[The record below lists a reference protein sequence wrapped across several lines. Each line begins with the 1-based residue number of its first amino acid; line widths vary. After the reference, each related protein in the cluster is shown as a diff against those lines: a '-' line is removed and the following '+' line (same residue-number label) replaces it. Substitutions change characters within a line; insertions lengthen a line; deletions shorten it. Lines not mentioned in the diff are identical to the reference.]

1 MAKAFNIET
10 SPGATGAALVGKLAV
25 AQARIEQSFLDGGN
39 VLIAVMEAVSGLTE
53 ILDGIVNLLDPH
65 ATSQVFNGMKTVV
78 SDLAGLPEIAD
89 RKQIA
94 LGRIS
99 GLCDSVHIRVE
110 DMREIIRYLRT
121 IAVTVKITGAS
132 IPEFSGFAD
141 EIRERIQTVS
151 EEINR
156 FGDQLIAMRN
166 RLGAANT
173 SSAGVIKDFAS
184 AIPQLVGNMDRSAV
198 ALAEQQKRMAASA
211 AQLKQITGS
220 IQGKIA
226 TVLSALQIGDVT
238 RQRIEHVM
246 SMFESLDN
254 FKASDEAK
262 SLDRAVLTELERTI
276 SGLARAQL
284 DESVDELQAKC
295 ASISA
300 NIASFTVDASHVL
313 SLRDDLAG
321 RGRPS
326 DDNILES
333 MRDDLTQAAELS
345 VRVSDRT
352 RELDHVVASV
362 GESTQALISGIATI
376 RKIKLDIFYMA
387 LNSNLACTRL
397 GDAGRSVN
405 VASGELRIFADKLEA
420 PAEGIVVQ
428 MQEIEAARD
437 LLTSD
442 NAQKG
447 NGIDE
452 PLEMARFAVDKV
464 ADEMAVGLN
473 ALSGKGDAVFQ
484 CIEQAIRKLDFR
496 SDLGDVL
503 DDCLN
508 MAASDDTGVA
518 APMPA
523 GHAAIDMLSAK
534 IFKTYTMVQERTIHQ
549 RFFTAVE
556 AASATEAA
564 SAAAS
569 VDDDD
574 DVLAALF

>member
-1 MAKAFNIET
+1 MTKPFRIET
-10 SPGATGAALVGKLAV
+10 GPTATGKALVGKLSI
-25 AQARIEQSFLDGGN
+25 AQARIEQSFLDGGA
-39 VLIAVMEAVSGLTE
+39 VLIDVMESVSGLTA
-53 ILDGIVNLLDPH
+53 ILDGIVNLLDPK
-65 ATSQVFNGMKTVV
+65 ATSEVFAGMKTVV
-78 SDLAGLPEIAD
+78 GDLAELPDIAD
-89 RKQIA
+89 RKQVELA
-94 LGRIS
+94 KIS
-99 GLCDSVHIRVE
+99 GLCNSVHARVE

-166 RLGAANT
+166 RLSTANA
-173 SSAGVIKDFAS
+173 SSASVIKDFAS
-184 AIPQLVGNMDRSAV
+184 AIPQLVGNMERSSV

-211 AQLKQITGS
+211 SQLKQITGS

-246 SMFESLDN
+246 SMFDALDS
-254 FKASDEAK
+254 FKTSEDAK
-262 SLDRAVLTELERTI
+262 SVDADTLSELDRAI

-284 DESVDELQAKC
+284 EESVDELQQKC
-295 ASISA
+295 ASIA
-300 NIASFTVDASHVL
+300 TNIASFKLDASQVL
-313 SLRDDLAG
+313 SLRDDLSG
-321 RGRPS
+321 RNRPAE
-326 DDNILES
+326 DNILEG
-333 MRDDLTQAAELS
+333 MRGDLAQAANLS
-345 VRVSDRT
+345 VKVSERT
-352 RELDHVVASV
+352 RELDHVVTSV

-405 VASGELRIFADKLEA
+405 VASGELRIFADKLEG
-420 PAEGIVVQ
+420 PAEGIVLQ
-428 MQEIEAARD
+428 MQEIEAAKD
-437 LLTSD
+437 LLTAGD
-442 NAQKG
+442 AQKG
-447 NGIDE
+447 AGIDE

-464 ADEMAVGLN
+464 SDEMAVGLD
-473 ALSGKGDAVFQ
+473 ALSGKGDAVFD
-484 CIEQAIRKLDFR
+484 CIEKAIRKLDFR

-503 DDCLN
+503 DDCLS
-508 MAASDDTGVA
+508 MAAADDTGRA

-523 GHAAIDMLSAK
+523 GHTAVDVLSAK
-534 IFKTYTMVQERTIHQ
+534 IFKTYTMAQERTIHQ
-549 RFFTAVE
+549 RFFA
-556 AASATEAA
+556 ATEAA
-564 SAAAS
+564 AATSATETTAS
-569 VDDDD
+569 ADNDD

>member
-1 MAKAFNIET
+1 MSKPFRIET
-10 SPGATGAALVGKLAV
+10 GPTATGTALVGKLAV

-65 ATSQVFNGMKTVV
+65 ATSQVFEGMKTVV
-78 SDLAGLPEIAD
+78 SDLAELPDIAD
-89 RKQIA
+89 RKQVA
-94 LGRIS
+94 LTRIS
-99 GLCDSVHIRVE
+99 GLCDSVHTRVE

-151 EEINR
+151 EEISR
-156 FGDQLIAMRN
+156 FGDQLVAMRN
-166 RLGAANT
+166 RLGTANA

-184 AIPQLVGNMDRSAV
+184 AIPQLVGNMDRSSV

-211 AQLKQITGS
+211 FQLKQITGS
-220 IQGKIA
+220 IQSKIA

-246 SMFESLDN
+246 SMFETFDG
-254 FKASDEAK
+254 FKASEEAK
-262 SLDRAVLTELERTI
+262 SIDAAVLAELGKTI
-276 SGLARAQL
+276 ASLARAQL
-284 DESVDELQAKC
+284 EESVDELHQKC
-295 ASISA
+295 ASIST
-300 NIASFTVDASHVL
+300 NIASFTVDASQVL

-321 RGRPS
+321 HGRPS
-326 DDNILES
+326 EDNILEG
-333 MRDDLTQAAELS
+333 MRDDLGQASALS
-345 VRVSDRT
+345 VKVSERT
-352 RELDHVVASV
+352 RELDHVVTSV

-405 VASGELRIFADKLEA
+405 VASGELRIFADKLEG
-420 PAEGIVVQ
+420 PAEGIVLQ
-428 MQEIEAARD
+428 MQEIEAAKD

-447 NGIDE
+447 SGIDE
-452 PLEMARFAVDKV
+452 PLELARFAVDKV
-464 ADEMAVGLN
+464 ADGMSVGLE
-473 ALSGKGDAVFQ
+473 ALSGKGDAVFD
-484 CIEQAIRKLDFR
+484 CIEKAIRTLDFR

-503 DDCLN
+503 DDCLKI
-508 MAASDDTGVA
+508 AAIEDVGTT
-518 APMPA
+518 APLPA
-523 GHAAIDMLSAK
+523 GHEAIDLLSSR

-549 RFFTAVE
+549 RFFPV
-556 AASATEAA
+556 TEAA
-564 SAAAS
+564 PSAGGTS
-569 VDDDD
+569 DPVDDDD
-574 DVLAALF
+574 DILAALF

>member
-1 MAKAFNIET
+1 MTKPFRVET
-10 SPGATGAALVGKLAV
+10 GSTFTGAALVGKLAV

-39 VLIAVMEAVSGLTE
+39 VLIAVMESVSSLTE
-53 ILDGIVNLLDPH
+53 ILDGIVNLLDPQ
-65 ATSQVFNGMKTVV
+65 ATNQVFDAMRTVV
-78 SDLAGLPEIAD
+78 GDLAGLPDVAE
-89 RKQIA
+89 RKQTA
-94 LGRIS
+94 LTKIS
-99 GLCDSVHIRVE
+99 GLCDSVHTRVE

-121 IAVTVKITGAS
+121 IAVTVKITGAG

-156 FGDQLIAMRN
+156 FGDQLVAMRN
-166 RLGAANT
+166 RLRTANA
-173 SSAGVIKDFAS
+173 SSADVIKDFAS

-211 AQLKQITGS
+211 SQLKQITGS
-220 IQGKIA
+220 IQSKIA
-226 TVLSALQIGDVT
+226 TVLSALQIGDAT

-246 SMFESLDN
+246 SMFETLDN

-262 SLDRAVLTELERTI
+262 SIDRHVIAELEKTI

-284 DESVDELQAKC
+284 DESVDELHAKC

-300 NIASFTVDASHVL
+300 NIASFTVDASQVL

-321 RGRPS
+321 HGRPS
-326 DDNILES
+326 EDNILEA
-333 MRDDLTQAAELS
+333 MRNDLTQAAELS
-345 VRVSDRT
+345 VKVGDRT
-352 RELDHVVASV
+352 RELDHVVTSV

-405 VASGELRIFADKLEA
+405 VASGELRVFADKLEG
-420 PAEGIVVQ
+420 PAEGIVLQ

-442 NAQKG
+442 NAPRG

-464 ADEMAVGLN
+464 ADEMSVGLE
-473 ALSGKGDAVFQ
+473 ALSGKGDAVFA

-518 APMPA
+518 APMPP
-523 GHAAIDMLSAK
+523 GHAAIDSLAAK
-534 IFKTYTMVQERTIHQ
+534 IFRTYTMAQERAIHQ
-549 RFFTAVE
+549 RFFSTTEVALATATVNTAV
-556 AASATEAA
+556 
-564 SAAAS
+564 S

-574 DVLAALF
+574 DLLGALF

>member
-1 MAKAFNIET
+1 MSKAFRIET
-10 SPGATGAALVGKLAV
+10 GPTATGTALVGKLAI

-65 ATSQVFNGMKTVV
+65 ATSQVFEGMKTVV
-78 SDLAGLPEIAD
+78 SDLAELPDIAD
-89 RKQIA
+89 RKQVA
-94 LGRIS
+94 LTRIS
-99 GLCDSVHIRVE
+99 GLCDSVHTRVE

-151 EEINR
+151 EEISR
-156 FGDQLIAMRN
+156 FGDQLVAMRN
-166 RLGAANT
+166 RLGTANA

-184 AIPQLVGNMDRSAV
+184 AIPQLVGNMDRSSV

-211 AQLKQITGS
+211 FQLKQITGS
-220 IQGKIA
+220 IQNKIA

-246 SMFESLDN
+246 SMFETFDG
-254 FKASDEAK
+254 FKASEDAK
-262 SLDRAVLTELERTI
+262 SIDAAVLAELGKTI
-276 SGLARAQL
+276 ASLARAQL
-284 DESVDELQAKC
+284 EESVDELHQKC
-295 ASISA
+295 ASIST
-300 NIASFTVDASHVL
+300 NIASFTVDASQVL

-321 RGRPS
+321 HGRPS
-326 DDNILES
+326 EDNILEG
-333 MRDDLTQAAELS
+333 MRDDLGQASALS
-345 VRVSDRT
+345 VKVSERT
-352 RELDHVVASV
+352 RELDHVVTSV

-405 VASGELRIFADKLEA
+405 VASGELRIFADKLEG
-420 PAEGIVVQ
+420 PAEGIVLQ
-428 MQEIEAARD
+428 MQEIEAAKD

-447 NGIDE
+447 SGIDE
-452 PLEMARFAVDKV
+452 PLELARFAVDKV
-464 ADEMAVGLN
+464 ADGMSVGLE
-473 ALSGKGDAVFQ
+473 ALSGKGDAVFD
-484 CIEQAIRKLDFR
+484 CIEKAIRTLDFR

-503 DDCLN
+503 DDCLKI
-508 MAASDDTGVA
+508 AAIEDVGTT
-518 APMPA
+518 APLPA
-523 GHAAIDMLSAK
+523 GHEAIDLLSSR

-549 RFFTAVE
+549 RFFPV
-556 AASATEAA
+556 TEAA
-564 SAAAS
+564 PSAGGTS
-569 VDDDD
+569 DPVDDDD
-574 DVLAALF
+574 DILAALF

>member
-1 MAKAFNIET
+1 MTKPFRIET
-10 SPGATGAALVGKLAV
+10 GSTATGAALVGKLAV

-65 ATSQVFNGMKTVV
+65 ATKQVFDGMRTVV
-78 SDLAGLPEIAD
+78 GDLAGLPEVAE

-94 LGRIS
+94 LTKIS
-99 GLCDSVHIRVE
+99 GLCDSVHTRVE

-151 EEINR
+151 EEISR
-156 FGDQLIAMRN
+156 FGDQLVAMRN
-166 RLGAANT
+166 RLRTANT
-173 SSAGVIKDFAS
+173 SSADVIKDFAS

-211 AQLKQITGS
+211 SQLKQITGS

-246 SMFESLDN
+246 SMFEALDN
-254 FKASDEAK
+254 FKTSDEAK
-262 SLDRAVLTELERTI
+262 SINREVISELEKTI
-276 SGLARAQL
+276 SALARAQL
-284 DESVDELQAKC
+284 DESVDELHAKC
-295 ASISA
+295 ASIAA
-300 NIASFTVDASHVL
+300 NIASFTVDASQVL
-313 SLRDDLAG
+313 ALRDDLAG
-321 RGRPS
+321 NGRPAE
-326 DDNILES
+326 DNILEG

-345 VRVSDRT
+345 VKVSDRT
-352 RELDHVVASV
+352 RELDHVVTSV

-405 VASGELRIFADKLEA
+405 VASGELRIFADKLEG
-420 PAEGIVVQ
+420 PAEGIVLQ
-428 MQEIEAARD
+428 MQEIETARD

-447 NGIDE
+447 DGIDE

-464 ADEMAVGLN
+464 ADEMSVGLA

-503 DDCLN
+503 DDCLTI
-508 MAASDDTGVA
+508 AASDDAGVA
-518 APMPA
+518 APMA
-523 GHAAIDMLSAK
+523 TGNTAIDVLSAK
-534 IFKTYTMVQERTIHQ
+534 IFKTYTMAQERSIHH
-549 RFFTAVE
+549 RFFTTTDVASTAAE
-556 AASATEAA
+556 ANASATVE
-564 SAAAS
+564 
-569 VDDDD
+569 DDD

>member
-78 SDLAGLPEIAD
+78 SDLAGLPEIAY

-556 AASATEAA
+556 VASATEAA

>member
-1 MAKAFNIET
+1 MSKPFRIET
-10 SPGATGAALVGKLAV
+10 GPTATGTALVGKLAV

-65 ATSQVFNGMKTVV
+65 ATSQVFEGMKTVV
-78 SDLAGLPEIAD
+78 SDLAELPDIAD
-89 RKQIA
+89 RKQVA
-94 LGRIS
+94 LTRIS
-99 GLCDSVHIRVE
+99 GLCDSVHTRVE

-151 EEINR
+151 EEISR
-156 FGDQLIAMRN
+156 FGDQLVAMRN
-166 RLGAANT
+166 RLGTANA

-184 AIPQLVGNMDRSAV
+184 AIPQLVGNMDRSSV

-211 AQLKQITGS
+211 FQLKQITGS
-220 IQGKIA
+220 IQSKIA

-246 SMFESLDN
+246 SMFETFDG
-254 FKASDEAK
+254 FKASEEAK
-262 SLDRAVLTELERTI
+262 SIDAAVLAELGKTI
-276 SGLARAQL
+276 ASLARAQL
-284 DESVDELQAKC
+284 EESVDELHQKC
-295 ASISA
+295 ASIST
-300 NIASFTVDASHVL
+300 NIASFTVDASQVL

-321 RGRPS
+321 HGRPS
-326 DDNILES
+326 EDNILEG
-333 MRDDLTQAAELS
+333 MRDDLGQASALS
-345 VRVSDRT
+345 VKVSERT
-352 RELDHVVASV
+352 RELDHVVTSV

-405 VASGELRIFADKLEA
+405 VASGELRIFADKLEG
-420 PAEGIVVQ
+420 PAEGIVLQ
-428 MQEIEAARD
+428 MQEIEAAKD

-447 NGIDE
+447 SGIDE
-452 PLEMARFAVDKV
+452 PLELARFAVDKV
-464 ADEMAVGLN
+464 ADGMSVGLE
-473 ALSGKGDAVFQ
+473 ALSGKGDAVFD
-484 CIEQAIRKLDFR
+484 CIEKAIRTLDFR

-503 DDCLN
+503 DDCLKI
-508 MAASDDTGVA
+508 AAIEDVGTT
-518 APMPA
+518 APLPA
-523 GHAAIDMLSAK
+523 GHEAIDLLSSR

-549 RFFTAVE
+549 RFFPV
-556 AASATEAA
+556 TEAA
-564 SAAAS
+564 PSTGGTS
-569 VDDDD
+569 DPVDDDD
-574 DVLAALF
+574 DILAALF

>member
-1 MAKAFNIET
+1 MSKAFRIET
-10 SPGATGAALVGKLAV
+10 EPTATATALVGKLAI

-39 VLIAVMEAVSGLTE
+39 VLINVMESVSGLTE

-65 ATSQVFNGMKTVV
+65 ATSQVFAGMKTVV
-78 SDLAGLPEIAD
+78 SDLAELPDIAD
-89 RKQIA
+89 RKQVELA
-94 LGRIS
+94 KIS
-99 GLCDSVHIRVE
+99 GLCNSVHTRVE

-166 RLGAANT
+166 RLSTANA

-184 AIPQLVGNMDRSAV
+184 AIPQLVGNMDRSSV

-211 AQLKQITGS
+211 LQLKQITGS

-246 SMFESLDN
+246 SMFDSLDS
-254 FKASDEAK
+254 FKASEEARSIDGEVLAK
-262 SLDRAVLTELERTI
+262 LDKAI

-284 DESVDELQAKC
+284 EESVDELRQKC

-300 NIASFTVDASHVL
+300 TIASFKVDASQVL

-321 RGRPS
+321 RNRPAE
-326 DDNILES
+326 DNILEG
-333 MRDDLTQAAELS
+333 MRGDLAQAANLS
-345 VRVSDRT
+345 VKVSERT

-362 GESTQALISGIATI
+362 GESTQVLISGIATI

-405 VASGELRIFADKLEA
+405 VASGELRIFADKLEG

-428 MQEIEAARD
+428 MQEIEAAKD

-447 NGIDE
+447 NGVDE

-464 ADEMAVGLN
+464 ADEMSVGLA
-473 ALSGKGDAVFQ
+473 ALSGKGDAVFD
-484 CIEQAIRKLDFR
+484 CIEKAIRKLDFR

-508 MAASDDTGVA
+508 IAADEDAGPA
-518 APMPA
+518 AQVPA
-523 GHAAIDMLSAK
+523 GHRAIDLLSSK
-534 IFKTYTMVQERTIHQ
+534 IFKTYTMAQERTIHQ
-549 RFFTAVE
+549 RFFAVTETAAPAQAKG
-556 AASATEAA
+556 AAD
-564 SAAAS
+564 S

>member
-1 MAKAFNIET
+1 MTRPFRIET
-10 SPGATGAALVGKLAV
+10 GSSATGATLVGRLAV

-39 VLIAVMEAVSGLTE
+39 VLIAVMEAVSSLTE
-53 ILDGIVNLLDPH
+53 ILDGIVNLLDPK
-65 ATSQVFNGMKTVV
+65 ATNQVFAGMKTVV

-89 RKQIA
+89 RKQVE
-94 LGRIS
+94 LTKIS
-99 GLCDSVHIRVE
+99 GLCDTVHTRVE

-151 EEINR
+151 EEISR
-156 FGDQLIAMRN
+156 FGDQLVAMRN
-166 RLGAANT
+166 RLRTANT

-184 AIPQLVGNMDRSAV
+184 AIPQLVGNMDRSSV

-211 AQLKQITGS
+211 SQLKQITGS

-226 TVLSALQIGDVT
+226 MVLSALQIGDAT

-246 SMFESLDN
+246 SMFEALHN
-254 FKASDEAK
+254 FKASEDAK
-262 SLDRAVLTELERTI
+262 SIDGEIISELEKTI

-284 DESVDELQAKC
+284 EESVDELHTKC

-300 NIASFTVDASHVL
+300 NIASFTVDASQVL

-321 RGRPS
+321 HGRPS
-326 DDNILES
+326 EDNILEG
-333 MRDDLTQAAELS
+333 MRDDLTQAANLS
-345 VRVSDRT
+345 VKVSERT

-362 GESTQALISGIATI
+362 GESTQVLISGIATI

-405 VASGELRIFADKLEA
+405 VASGELRIFADKLEG
-420 PAEGIVVQ
+420 PAEGIVLQ
-428 MQEIEAARD
+428 MQEIEAAKN

-464 ADEMAVGLN
+464 ADEMSVGLE
-473 ALSGKGDAVFQ
+473 ALSGKGNAVFE
-484 CIEQAIRKLDFR
+484 CIETAIRKLDFR

-503 DDCLN
+503 DDCLKI
-508 MAASDDTGVA
+508 AAIEDAGVA

-523 GHAAIDMLSAK
+523 GCDAIDILSAK
-534 IFKTYTMVQERTIHQ
+534 IFKTYTMAQERSIHQ
-549 RFFTAVE
+549 RFFTATEV
-556 AASATEAA
+556 ASATQPT
-564 SAAAS
+564 STTNS

-574 DVLAALF
+574 DVLSALF